1 MPAYPNFI
9 GASGKLL
16 GLIADCS
23 RMVNFYL
30 EKRTPTGKPALY
42 SWPGQTAFASTP
54 ASIGGRAA
62 FQMNGRTLFLMG
74 GDIYDIAIDG
84 TPTLR
89 GSIPTDTARGYITM
103 NGAAGGQALINS
115 AGNAYSLNLTTNV
128 LSAAVLTGAA
138 HQIGYLDGYG
148 IAFDRILSRIRLSNL
163 NDFLTW
169 DPTQFLGRNDAP
181 DNWLA
186 MCVNAPDV
194 WLIGEQTGCVLYD
207 AGSFPFPL
215 AVRPG
220 LNFAWGIAAPD
231 SIAAAGDSVL
241 WVSRNRDGQGIVV
254 RAQGYV
260 PQPFSS
266 AALETAIARYA
277 RESRIDDAE
286 GLGLQW
292 EGNTFYVLRFPSV
305 PATWFANLTT
315 GEWGELGAWNAPL
328 GRFDAWRARVHCLAN
343 GKHLVA
349 DSASTTIAYLDI
361 TSASEADG
369 SVMRRLKIPP
379 SLLSRDGRPIVVDR
393 LRLIMETGIGT
404 QAGQGAAPVV
414 MLRESKD
421 YGQTFGPERQAPL
434 GAVGKR
440 STEVLFTRSGQ
451 FVGGYVPE
459 IVVTDPVPVRIVAC
473 DIEGDN
479 LGIMAPGQFSGG
491 MPGGGY

>member
-1 MPAYPNFI
+1 MIYPGFI

-16 GLIADCS
+16 GLIADMS
-23 RMVNFYL
+23 RMVNLYL
-30 EKRTPTGKPALY
+30 EKRTLTGRPALY
-42 SWPGQTAFASTP
+42 SWPGQTAFATTP
-54 ASIGGRAA
+54 GSIGGRAA

-74 GDIYDIAIDG
+74 GDLYDLAVDG

-89 GSIPTDTARGYITM
+89 GSVPQDGARGYITM
-103 NGAAGGQALINS
+103 NGAAGAQALIAS
-115 AGNAYSLNLTTNV
+115 ATNAYALNLNTNV

-148 IAFDRILSRIRLSNL
+148 IAFDRVLSRIRLSNL

-220 LNFAWGIAAPD
+220 LQFAWGIAAAD

-241 WVSRNRDGQGIVV
+241 WVSRNRDGEGIVV

-277 RESRIDDAE
+277 REARIDDAE

-292 EGNTFYVLRFPSV
+292 EGHSFYVLRFPSV
-305 PATWFANLTT
+305 PATWFADLTT

-328 GRFDAWRARVHCLAN
+328 GRFDAWRARVHCLAFDR
-343 GKHLVA
+343 HLVA
-349 DSASTTIAYLDI
+349 DSGSAVIAFLDM
-361 TSASEADG
+361 TSSVEADG
-369 SVMRRLKIPP
+369 SAMRRLRIPP
-379 SLLSRDGRPIVVDR
+379 SLLAHDGRPIIVDR
-393 LRLIMETGIGT
+393 LRLLMQTGMGT
-404 QAGQGAAPVV
+404 QDGQGAAPVV
-414 MLRESKD
+414 LLRESED
-421 YGQTFGPERQAPL
+421 YGQTFGAERQASL
-434 GAVGKR
+434 GAVGKTC
-440 STEVLFTRSGQ
+440 TEVLFTRSGQ
-451 FVGGYVPE
+451 FITGYVPE
-459 IVVTDPVPVRIVAC
+459 IVITDPVPVRIVGC

-479 LGIMAPGQFSGG
+479 LGIQQQGVQL
-491 MPGGGY
+491 